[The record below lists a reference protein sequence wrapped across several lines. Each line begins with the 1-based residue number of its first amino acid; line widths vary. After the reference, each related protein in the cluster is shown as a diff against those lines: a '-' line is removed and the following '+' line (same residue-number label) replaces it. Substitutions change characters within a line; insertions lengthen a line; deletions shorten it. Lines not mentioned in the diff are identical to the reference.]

1 MDVLD
6 AGVFVA
12 KWEAEVPKL
21 QTVLWGPLQAKEMGF
36 EGWECQDGGETG
48 FVYHNPHI
56 RLAAGF
62 ATSTLI
68 VVNRLRKAYL
78 TIYFGG
84 YPTDHSPARRRID
97 QDKVVGAVQTFL
109 SRLAK
114 KPLTM
119 EFQGEMA
126 LVDHND
132 DGVLSVPA
140 SAPAALPGSAAEPAA
155 GTPDAAT
162 EQRQGVWEV

>member
-1 MDVLD
+1 MDVMD
-6 AGVFVA
+6 AGVYVA
-12 KWEAEVPKL
+12 KWEAEVPRL
-21 QTVLWGPLQAKEMGF
+21 QTVLWGPLQAREMGF

-56 RLAAGF
+56 RLPAGF

-68 VVNRLRKAYL
+68 VVNRLRRAYL
-78 TIYFGG
+78 TVYFGG
-84 YPTDHSPARRRID
+84 YPTEVPAARRRID

-109 SRLAK
+109 GRLAK
-114 KPLTM
+114 KPVRL

-132 DGVLSVPA
+132 DGVLA
-140 SAPAALPGSAAEPAA
+140 AQRQAAALPDAEAPAQV
-155 GTPDAAT
+155 PV
-162 EQRQGVWEV
+162 EQAGVWEV